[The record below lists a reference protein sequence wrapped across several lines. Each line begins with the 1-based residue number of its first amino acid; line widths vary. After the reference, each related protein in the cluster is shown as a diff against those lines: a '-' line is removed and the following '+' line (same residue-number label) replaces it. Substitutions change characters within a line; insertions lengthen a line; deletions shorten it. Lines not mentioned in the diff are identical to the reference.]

1 MTNPLTQ
8 QDVNNTA
15 WAACDTFRGV
25 IDPAQYKDYIL
36 VMLFLK
42 YISDQWA
49 DHYAAYRKEYGDN
62 EERIRRKLE
71 RERFI
76 LPYVEFKDEKT
87 GEVTDR
93 FLADFHALYERRKA
107 ANLGELINI
116 VLDHIEEANKA
127 KLEGVFRNIDFNSEA
142 NLGKTKDRNRRLEN
156 LLGDFAKL
164 DLRPSRVSEDV
175 IGNTYI
181 YLIERFASDA
191 GKKAGEFYTPKQVS
205 KLLAQ
210 LAAPKPGDRI
220 CDPTCGSGGLL
231 IEAAALVEAQGSRD
245 FALFGQEVN
254 GSTWA
259 LARMNMFLHGK
270 DAARIEWGD
279 TLNSPALVEADRL
292 MRFNVVVANP
302 PFSLDKW
309 GAAEAQADRYN
320 RFLARR
326 ATQVQGR
333 LRVRHPHD
341 RNRAAAGRAR
351 GRGGAA
357 RRAVPGRRRRPH
369 PPRLIEENLL
379 DAVIGLPGNLFP
391 TTSIPVAILVFDRAR
406 EKGGARENCQDVLFI
421 DASRD
426 YQSGKNQNALL
437 DEHMAKH
444 ARHLPRPPAGG
455 QVRPR
460 RQPAGDRR
468 QRLQPQHPALR
479 RHLRGRGRDRRR
491 RRRAGDRAPGRRTGR
506 GAPAHEAVPEGAGRM
521 SGGELILY
529 TAEDGSAAI
538 QLRAEGGTVW
548 LTQLE
553 MATLFDTTKQNI
565 SLHIKNILPRGS

>member
-1 MTNPLTQ
+1 MTEQLSQ
-8 QDVNNTA
+8 HDVNSAA

-25 IDPAQYKDYIL
+25 VDPAQYKDYIL

-42 YISDQWA
+42 YISDLWA
-49 DHYAAYRKEYGDN
+49 DHYAEYEREYGDN

-71 RERFI
+71 RERFL
-76 LPYVEFKDEKT
+76 LPYVEFKDEGGK
-87 GEVTDR
+87 VTER
-93 FLADFHALYERRKA
+93 FLADFHALYDRRKE

-116 VLDHIEEANKA
+116 VLDRIEEANKA

-156 LLGDFAKL
+156 LLNDFARL

-205 KLLAQ
+205 RLLAQ
-210 LAAPKPGDRI
+210 LAAPQPGDRI

-231 IEAAALVEAQGSRD
+231 IEAAALVESQGSRD
-245 FALFGQEVN
+245 FALYGQEVN

-279 TLNSPALVEADRL
+279 TINSPALVEADRL

-309 GAAEAQADRYN
+309 GGAEVEADRYS
-320 RFLARR
+320 RFWRGLPPKSKGDYAFITHMIETALPQEGRVAVVVPHGVLFRSGAEGRIRR
-326 ATQVQGR
+326 A
-333 LRVRHPHD
+333 
-341 RNRAAAGRAR
+341 
-351 GRGGAA
+351 
-357 RRAVPGRRRRPH
+357 
-369 PPRLIEENLL
+369 LIEENLL

-391 TTSIPVAILVFDRAR
+391 TTSIPVAILVFDRSR
-406 EKGGARENCQDVLFI
+406 EKGGAREACQDVLFI

-437 DEHMAKH
+437 DEHMAKVRATFR
-444 ARHLPRPPAGG
+444 ARKAADKYAHVASLQEIADNDFNLNIPRYVDTFEEEEEIDVAAVE
-455 QVRPR
+455 QEIE
-460 RQPAGDRR
+460 
-468 QRLQPQHPALR
+468 RL
-479 RHLRGRGRDRRR
+479 
-491 RRRAGDRAPGRRTGR
+491 
-506 GAPAHEAVPEGAGRM
+506 E
-521 SGGELILY
+521 GEL
-529 TAEDGSAAI
+529 AEV
-538 QLRAEGGTVW
+538 RAR
-548 LTQLE
+548 
-553 MATLFDTTKQNI
+553 MKQY
-565 SLHIKNILPRGS
+565 LKELGV

>member
-1 MTNPLTQ
+1 MTDLLTQ

-25 IDPAQYKDYIL
+25 VDPAQYKDYIL

-42 YISDQWA
+42 YISDLWA
-49 DHYAAYRKEYGDN
+49 DHYAAYQREYGDD
-62 EERIRRKLE
+62 EERIRRRLA

-76 LPYVEFKDEKT
+76 LPYIEFRDEKT

-93 FLADFHALYERRKA
+93 FLADFHALYQWRKA
-107 ANLGELINI
+107 ANIGELINI
-116 VLDHIEEANKA
+116 VLDHIEEANKL

-142 NLGKTKDRNRRLEN
+142 SLGKTRDRNRRLEN

-175 IGNTYI
+175 IGNAYI

-205 KLLAQ
+205 RLLAQ
-210 LAAPKPGDRI
+210 LAAPRAGDRI
-220 CDPTCGSGGLL
+220 CDPSCGSGGLL
-231 IEAAALVEAQGSRD
+231 IEAAALVEQQGSRD
-245 FALFGQEVN
+245 FALLGQEVN

-279 TLNSPALVEADRL
+279 TLNSPALVESDRL

-309 GAAEAQADRYN
+309 GGPEVEADRYS
-320 RFLARR
+320 RFWRGLPPKSKGDYAFITHMIET
-326 ATQVQGR
+326 ALPQEGR
-333 LRVRHPHD
+333 VAVVVPH
-341 RNRAAAGRAR
+341 GVLF
-351 GRGGAA
+351 RGGAEGRI
-357 RRAVPGRRRRPH
+357 RRA
-369 PPRLIEENLL
+369 LIEENLL

-406 EKGGARENCQDVLFI
+406 EKGGVRETCRDVLFI

-437 DEHMAKH
+437 DAHI
-444 ARHLPRPPAGG
+444 ARIVAAYRA
-455 QVRPR
+455 
-460 RQPAGDRR
+460 RQPVDKYAVVAGLPKIADNDFNLNIPRYVDTFKEEEEIDVAAVE
-468 QRLQPQHPALR
+468 QEIERL
-479 RHLRGRGRDRRR
+479 
-491 RRRAGDRAPGRRTGR
+491 
-506 GAPAHEAVPEGAGRM
+506 E
-521 SGGELILY
+521 GEL
-529 TAEDGSAAI
+529 AEV
-538 QLRAEGGTVW
+538 RARMKTYLKELG
-548 LTQLE
+548 
-553 MATLFDTTKQNI
+553 I
-565 SLHIKNILPRGS
+565 